1 MGIKYNF
8 IVQDQK
14 KYLRRTF
21 EFMTEK
27 TMLVKL
33 NITGNIDSNIN
44 GLNYWFLE
52 KYKSTSEMKPPFEV
66 AVNSDN
72 GNLMYINFFLQDKEI
87 NKLSEDIIFDGNTL
101 SGIPVFDISN
111 YDNKNYQ
118 VFEEGEFLSYR
129 NKNKLWVLNLQK
141 KFKTYVKLDEDNFV
155 IFDEDNFL
163 VGVFMKKLT
172 IEEMNILKKCEL
184 LD

>member
-1 MGIKYNF
+1 M
-8 IVQDQK
+8 
-14 KYLRRTF
+14 
-21 EFMTEK
+21 
-27 TMLVKL
+27 
-33 NITGNIDSNIN
+33 
-44 GLNYWFLE
+44 
-52 KYKSTSEMKPPFEV
+52 
-66 AVNSDN
+66 
-72 GNLMYINFFLQDKEI
+72 QDKEI

-141 KFKTYVKLDEDNFV
+141 KFKTYVKLDEDNF
-155 IFDEDNFL
+155 L